1 MSSVEGVRTEGAAGV
16 PHTLLQTA
24 RAYLALT
31 KPNIIWLLLITTV
44 PAMVLAQRGW
54 PSTWLVFATIFG
66 GSLAAG
72 SANAINQ
79 YADRDI
85 DVRMRRTR
93 RRPLPQGLVTPV
105 HALRFG
111 LVLGVLAT
119 AWLVVVVNPLSAA
132 LGLGAIAFYV
142 LVYTY
147 YLKRHS
153 WQNIV
158 IGGAAGAAPT
168 LIGWTAVTGQLHL
181 TSLES
186 LPPIFLFLIVFWWTP
201 PHFWALSLV
210 LEDDYRAAGIPMLPV
225 VQGRNATKVQILL
238 WAVMTVAL
246 TILFAAVA
254 DLGLIYFATA
264 AAGGAGFIGYAAW
277 LLRAPGIRGA
287 WGLFKYSTYY
297 LAGLFVAV
305 LVDTLVFAT

>member
-1 MSSVEGVRTEGAAGV
+1 VGHS
-16 PHTLLQTA
+16 TLEMA

-54 PSTWLVFATIFG
+54 PSTWLVLATLSG
-66 GSLAAG
+66 GALAAG

-85 DVRMRRTR
+85 DTRMQRTR
-93 RRPLPQGLVTPV
+93 RRPLPQGVVTPL

-111 LVLGVLAT
+111 LVLGVVAT
-119 AWLVVVVNPLSAA
+119 VWLWTAVNALSAMLA
-132 LGLGAIAFYV
+132 VGAIAFYV
-142 LVYTY
+142 VVYTY
-147 YLKRHS
+147 FLKRHS

-168 LIGWTAVTGQLHL
+168 LIGWTAVTNSLDL

-210 LEDDYRAAGIPMLPV
+210 LEDDYRAAGVPMLPV
-225 VQGRNATKVQILL
+225 VQGRNATKLQILL
-238 WAVMTVAL
+238 WAVMTAAL
-246 TILFAAVA
+246 TILFAGVA
-254 DLGLIYFATA
+254 DLGWVYLVSAG
-264 AAGGAGFIGYAAW
+264 AGGAGFIAYAAW

-287 WGLFKYSTYY
+287 WGMFKYSTYY
-297 LAGLFVAV
+297 LAGLFLAIM
-305 LVDTLVFAT
+305 VDTLATAT

>member
-1 MSSVEGVRTEGAAGV
+1 
-16 PHTLLQTA
+16 
-24 RAYLALT
+24 
-31 KPNIIWLLLITTV
+31 
-44 PAMVLAQRGW
+44 MVLAERGW
-54 PSTWLVFATIFG
+54 PSTWLVFATVFG
-66 GSLAAG
+66 GALAAG

-85 DVRMRRTR
+85 DTRMRRTR

-105 HALRFG
+105 RAMRFG
-111 LVLGVLAT
+111 LVLGAVAAVWMQLAVNTLSAVLA
-119 AWLVVVVNPLSAA
+119 V
-132 LGLGAIAFYV
+132 GAIAFYV
-142 LVYTY
+142 FVYTY

-168 LIGWTAVTGQLHL
+168 LIGWTAVTGSLDL
-181 TSLES
+181 TSIES

-238 WAVMTVAL
+238 WSVMTVAL
-246 TILFAAVA
+246 TVLFAGVA
-254 DLGLIYFATA
+254 DLAWIYLATA
-264 AAGGAGFIGYAAW
+264 AAGGAVFIAYAVW

-287 WGLFKYSTYY
+287 WGMFKFSTYY
-297 LAGLFVAV
+297 LAGLFVAM
-305 LVDTLVFAT
+305 LVDTLVLAA